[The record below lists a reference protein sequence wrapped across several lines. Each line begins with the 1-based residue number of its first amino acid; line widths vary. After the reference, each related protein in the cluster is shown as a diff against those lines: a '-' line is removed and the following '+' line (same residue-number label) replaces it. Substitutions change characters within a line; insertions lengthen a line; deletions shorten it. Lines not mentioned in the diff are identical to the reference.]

1 MVLVVN
7 IIGQRYEMVG
17 LLFEADCMS
26 LVPQAYSSLGKKKKK
41 TSGARVPLHLHFQC
55 SEVLLDVKLPLCN
68 M

>member
-41 TSGARVPLHLHFQC
+41 DVWSKGAASFTFSVQ
-55 SEVLLDVKLPLCN
+55 
-68 M
+68 